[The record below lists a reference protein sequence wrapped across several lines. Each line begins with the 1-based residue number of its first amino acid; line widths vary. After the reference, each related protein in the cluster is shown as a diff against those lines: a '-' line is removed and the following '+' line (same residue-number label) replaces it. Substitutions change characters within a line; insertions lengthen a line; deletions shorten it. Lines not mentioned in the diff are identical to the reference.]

1 MNAVYMR
8 DANIA
13 SGRRG
18 TYLHRLHAL
27 AMIKEDYESSEYD
40 TGTEFCQE
48 ENDHSGPYFELVFA
62 DEEDAWG

>member
-1 MNAVYMR
+1 
-8 DANIA
+8 
-13 SGRRG
+13 
-18 TYLHRLHAL
+18 
-27 AMIKEDYESSEYD
+27 MIKEDYESSEYD